1 MPFESV
7 GSRSAPLAA
16 SLVREADGVSGDH
29 ARDYQLGSGDRWY
42 VAMTLPHGERMAAAN
57 LGYQGFRSFLPLQRV
72 TLRHARQFRTTLAP
86 VFARYLFLILD
97 LDAQRWRSVN
107 GTRGVARLITDGRR
121 PTAVPSGVVETL
133 ALSSDAAGTLVFR
146 QALAIGDR
154 VRLLAGPFADSF
166 GVLERLDGADR
177 VQLMLDLIGGPMKI
191 SAPREIVA
199 AAR

>member
-1 MPFESV
+1 M
-7 GSRSAPLAA
+7 AA